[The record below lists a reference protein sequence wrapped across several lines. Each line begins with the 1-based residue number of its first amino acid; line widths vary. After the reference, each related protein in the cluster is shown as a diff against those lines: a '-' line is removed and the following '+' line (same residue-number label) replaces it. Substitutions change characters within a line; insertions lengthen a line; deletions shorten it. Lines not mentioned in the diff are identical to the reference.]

1 VLLISIGIVLFAFV
15 SIIVICANAVL
26 QEEAFFSPLALRF
39 CLTLVGLAIGSHWRE
54 NSA

>member
-1 VLLISIGIVLFAFV
+1 VLLISIGIFLFAFV

-26 QEEAFFSPLALRF
+26 QEEAFFSPLALGF
-39 CLTLVGLAIGSHWRE
+39 CLTLVDLAIGSHWRE